1 MNDPY
6 YVVKEELLILIETLD
21 STFDEYKLTND
32 QSKSSF
38 LLSELKKSMNFI
50 DINYIKII
58 ENVLERIKQNRIQF
72 SNIKDDEIL
81 EREKFLNTI
90 KNKLS
95 LIQDEINNPKKIN
108 EKKIF
113 HNPYEEALK
122 QDNKDF
128 IEKETQTQQYYEM
141 KAIEGLDR
149 IERRLE
155 DVHDMAL
162 SINSAA
168 RQDIIDLDRISEDID
183 VADGRIKSTIKKIN
197 NLIDQTSDCYILL
210 FIGVLIL
217 LIIAL
222 ITIVVSI

>member
-6 YVVKEELLILIETLD
+6 FVVKEELLILIETLD
-21 STFDEYKLTND
+21 STFDEYKITND
-32 QSKSSF
+32 QF
-38 LLSELKKSMNFI
+38 LSSELKKNMYYI

-58 ENVLERIKQNRIQF
+58 ENVLNHIKQNRIQF
-72 SNIKDDEIL
+72 SNIKNEEIL

-95 LIQDEINNPKKIN
+95 LIQDEINNPKKVNTSI
-108 EKKIF
+108 KF

-122 QDNKDF
+122 HNNEDF
-128 IEKETQTQQYYEM
+128 IEKEIQTQQYYEL

-168 RQDIIDLDRISEDID
+168 REDIIELDRISEDIEI
-183 VADGRIKSTIKKIN
+183 VDGRIKTAIKRIN
-197 NLIDQTSDCYILL
+197 NLIDQSSDFYILL
-210 FIGVLIL
+210 FIGFLIL
-217 LIIAL
+217 VIIAL
-222 ITIVVSI
+222 ITIVVFI